1 MGYASGHLNG
11 SIQLIDNY
19 YSDGSTNYIIENG
32 KASFM
37 SLREGSFRFG
47 NSSSSGT
54 AGNVAPGINE
64 RIRMDTNGLSFN
76 GDTAAANCL
85 DDYEEGTY
93 SPTLSRSSSNVSY
106 SRNYGRY
113 IRIGSM
119 CFVWFDI
126 ETSGNNSSGS
136 GSWKVSLPFTFYSNT
151 NGLANAGHGAPSFRD
166 MSFMTRDQGYK
177 TSSYIDGTSIILR
190 TINNSNNEQ
199 NMIENGGNGR
209 VTGQAWGYLSSA

>member
-85 DDYEEGTY
+85 DDYEEGTWT
-93 SPTLSRSSSNVSY
+93 PTCATGTLSYGHQSYTKIGRMCYITTYVNNFSDRSSSSAITITGLPYAPANESDCGACVFYRVAHTDEAQIAARTSTSSNGILFLVS
-106 SRNYGRY
+106 SQG
-113 IRIGSM
+113 GSES
-119 CFVWFDI
+119 WFHLTHSDL
-126 ETSGNNSSGS
+126 N
-136 GSWKVSLPFTFYSNT
+136 NT
-151 NGLANAGHGAPSFRD
+151 NSQIKFSFW
-166 MSFMTRDQGYK
+166 YA
-177 TSSYIDGTSIILR
+177 
-190 TINNSNNEQ
+190 
-199 NMIENGGNGR
+199 
-209 VTGQAWGYLSSA
+209 VA